1 MAKVSKQSAATVQ
14 SIKGLVE
21 SHSDQLEGYDVSF
34 DRYDQDMDMTPLFK
48 GLPDDRCQC
57 PHWGY
62 VLKGKVGYTYA
73 DHEEII
79 EAGEAYY
86 APPGHTR
93 QLYAGSE
100 VLEFSPSDELKKTID
115 VMNRNMEA
123 QKAA

>member
-1 MAKVSKQSAATVQ
+1 MAKDSKESASTVQ
-14 SIKGLVE
+14 SIEGLLE

-48 GLPDDRCQC
+48 G
-57 PHWGY
+57 Y
-62 VLKGKVGYTYA
+62 
-73 DHEEII
+73 
-79 EAGEAYY
+79 
-86 APPGHTR
+86 TR

-100 VLEFSPSDELKKTID
+100 VLEFSPNDELKKTLD